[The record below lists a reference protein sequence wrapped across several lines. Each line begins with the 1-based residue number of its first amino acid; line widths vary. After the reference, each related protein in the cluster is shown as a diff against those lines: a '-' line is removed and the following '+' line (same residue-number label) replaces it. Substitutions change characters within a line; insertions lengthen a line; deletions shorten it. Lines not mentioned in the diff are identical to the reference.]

1 MATKIYR
8 FQEHNLVI
16 EGEKDDL
23 IHLAELLRDAEGTI
37 GDLRYQ
43 IERAFNIDGI
53 NDDLKE
59 DVEDHWWLKSGFLPS
74 VL

>member
-1 MATKIYR
+1 MAVQIYR
-8 FQEHNLVI
+8 FQEHNLVV
-16 EGEKDDL
+16 EGEKNDL

-43 IERAFNIDGI
+43 IEKAFNIDDI

-59 DVEDHWWLKSGFLPS
+59 DVEEHWWLKPGWLPS

>member
-1 MATKIYR
+1 MATEIYR

-23 IHLAELLRDAEGTI
+23 IHLAELLRYAEGTI

-43 IERAFNIDGI
+43 IEREFNIDGI
-53 NDDLKE
+53 NYDLE
-59 DVEDHWWLKSGFLPS
+59 VMENNEM
-74 VL
+74 